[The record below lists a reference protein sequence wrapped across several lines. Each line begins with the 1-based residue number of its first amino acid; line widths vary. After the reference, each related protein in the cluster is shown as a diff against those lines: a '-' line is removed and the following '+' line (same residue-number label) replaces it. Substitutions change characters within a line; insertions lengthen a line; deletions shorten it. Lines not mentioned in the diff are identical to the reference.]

1 MTNLFAAVNARMN
14 RVKRALGLPESIS
27 LFGLIRMCPILAFFS
42 LLMVGALL
50 VMALG

>member
-1 MTNLFAAVNARMN
+1 MNALIHAVNTRMN

-42 LLMVGALL
+42 LLVVGALL